1 MEKMFGGVG
10 RYLIIQKLSGAQIA
24 RSISVSQVEHNI
36 SKYHTIWL
44 ICLIAA
50 ICFLIVAI
58 VLFFVL
64 KIPTVFM
71 IITGLSKRKEIKEM
85 DENSA
90 YTVQLSRRLLASDK
104 KKAKG
109 KHGSGSRKLNKNAMI
124 TQSGRLAAPVGS
136 VPVTNTVVAP
146 RGYKPAGQAAGQGGA
161 YNAAGQTPGY
171 NPATGQQSGDP
182 DYEPTGDTTTL
193 YSSNPDDSMETSLLS
208 NNEAEMETSL
218 LSGRRATAQKVSASE
233 LGFRVVQEILL
244 VHTEEDII

>member
-1 MEKMFGGVG
+1 MIYDLVTQMLDGVG
-10 RYLIIQKLSGAQIA
+10 NYMLIHRLGGSQIA
-24 RSISVSQVEHNI
+24 RSISVSEVEHNI
-36 SKYHTIWL
+36 NKYHTIWL

-104 KKAKG
+104 KKAKN
-109 KHGSGSRKLNKNAMI
+109 KRNSGSRKLNKNAMI

-146 RGYKPAGQAAGQGGA
+146 RGYNPAANSSQPYPAEQ
-161 YNAAGQTPGY
+161 PGY
-171 NPATGQQSGDP
+171 GGTG
-182 DYEPTGDTTTL
+182 ETTTL

-218 LSGRRATAQKVSASE
+218 LSGGSASAQKISAAE
-233 LGFRVVQEILL
+233 LGFKVVQEILL